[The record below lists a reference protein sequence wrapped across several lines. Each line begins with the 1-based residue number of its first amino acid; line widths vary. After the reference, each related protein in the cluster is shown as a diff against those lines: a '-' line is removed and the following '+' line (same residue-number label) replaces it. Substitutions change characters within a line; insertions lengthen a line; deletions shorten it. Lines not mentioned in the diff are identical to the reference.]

1 MRKGL
6 FIFLGILGILLLK
19 PNSSFCQSQ
28 DSTAISND
36 QIIELGTTEIK
47 IKIETPQVK
56 LFSSRI
62 KPEFD
67 DVHLE
72 KSFSKEIIG
81 SGETIVFKSDS
92 KVKPTT
98 RIEID
103 KILKKL
109 R

>member
-1 MRKGL
+1 MKKTLLIL
-6 FIFLGILGILLLK
+6 FAIGGYLFFT
-19 PNSSFCQSQ
+19 PDSSMAQTTDTTSV
-28 DSTAISND
+28 SND
-36 QIIELGTTEIK
+36 QVVELGTTEIK

-72 KSFSKEIIG
+72 KSFVKEIVG
-81 SGETIVFKSDS
+81 SGESFVFKKDIID
-92 KVKPTT
+92 KPTA
-98 RIEID
+98 RIDIS

>member
-1 MRKGL
+1 MKKSLLVL
-6 FIFLGILGILLLK
+6 FAICGYLFFT
-19 PNSSFCQSQ
+19 PDSSFAQAP
-28 DSTAISND
+28 DSTTISND
-36 QIIELGTTEIK
+36 QIVELGTTEIK

-67 DVHLE
+67 DVHLD
-72 KSFSKEIIG
+72 KSFVKEIVG
-81 SGETIVFKSDS
+81 SGESFVFKKDITD
-92 KVKPTT
+92 KPTT
-98 RIEID
+98 RIDIN

>member
-1 MRKGL
+1 MKNVLIILSVL
-6 FIFLGILGILLLK
+6 FGYLFLM
-19 PNSSFCQSQ
+19 PDFSYAQST
-28 DSTAISND
+28 DSTAVTND
-36 QIIELGTTEIK
+36 QVVGLATTEIK

-67 DVHLE
+67 DIHLE

-81 SGETIVFKSDS
+81 SGETFVFS
-92 KVKPTT
+92 KPLTSKPTT
-98 RIEID
+98 RIDIE
-103 KILKKL
+103 KVLKKI